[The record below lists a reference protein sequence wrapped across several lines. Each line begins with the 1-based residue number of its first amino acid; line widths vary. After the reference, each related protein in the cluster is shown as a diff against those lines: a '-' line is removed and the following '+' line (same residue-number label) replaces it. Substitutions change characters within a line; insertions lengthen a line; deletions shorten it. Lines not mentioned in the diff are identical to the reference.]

1 MASTGIDETQNETFA
16 PENVDAPVEKKE
28 ESRENIE
35 TIGVSAPRECAEEGD
50 TNLVIVDSVIV
61 DSTLEEDIVFD
72 SDEGERS
79 EEEQTEEKAE
89 YNDDDYEEQYEP
101 GQIVSAASLE
111 SGSDASSEIP
121 PPPPPDQDSEYEED
135 IPSDEE
141 GTRTDIIE
149 QHEGDYSPPAESE
162 SESPP
167 GSKLPPT
174 TITTTTTEKDGPKY
188 KTKVAARLAKAL
200 EDAEINDLHR
210 SPELVPLTTS
220 YQNLRKRLKY
230 LIKSAEAYQK
240 ATRQVEQARSKL
252 FQEFATLSRGTP
264 LYDHVGKLLDADSLQ
279 SIEQMGNVS
288 LATTSEGL
296 ELQAKSVTQVAEQLG
311 AKSLASLQQLAAAHA
326 KINSVEYQEHVLG
339 YLSEWQQ
346 VVTSN
351 VDKQL
356 KAVKKLQQNR
366 LHYEKKVESLRRKV
380 NQLESKGKATPQAVV
395 ERLSR
400 NEEKL
405 KDAFEN
411 HEQWAGQL
419 CVLLEQ
425 VTEHG
430 WKDLYPL
437 LKNTMKWE
445 VNRLGR
451 DNVTYG
457 RLPETLDV
465 MKISLHEHVQNA

>member
-1 MASTGIDETQNETFA
+1 MASTGIDEKQNKAFA
-16 PENVDAPVEKKE
+16 PENVEPPMEKKE
-28 ESRENIE
+28 ESRVSIE
-35 TIGVSAPRECAEEGD
+35 TIGASAPRECAEEG
-50 TNLVIVDSVIV
+50 NSNSVLVEA
-61 DSTLEEDIVFD
+61 TLEEDIVIN

-79 EEEQTEEKAE
+79 EEEQTEAKAE
-89 YNDDDYEEQYEP
+89 YDDDDYEEEYEP
-101 GQIVSAASLE
+101 GQIVSAASLDT
-111 SGSDASSEIP
+111 GSDASSEI

-141 GTRTDIIE
+141 GTRTDSIE

-162 SESPP
+162 SPP
-167 GSKLPPT
+167 GSKLPPA
-174 TITTTTTEKDGPKY
+174 TITATEKDGPKY

-200 EDAEINDLHR
+200 EDAEIDDLHR
-210 SPELVPLTTS
+210 SPELVPLTIN
-220 YQNLRKRLKY
+220 YQNLKKRLKY
-230 LIKSAEAYQK
+230 LIKSAEGYQK

-252 FQEFATLSRGTP
+252 FQEFAKLSQGTP

-326 KINSVEYQEHVLG
+326 KINSVDYQEHVLG

-356 KAVKKLQQNR
+356 KAVKKLHYNR

-380 NQLESKGKATPQAVV
+380 NQIESKGKATPQAVV

-457 RLPETLDV
+457 RLPATLDV
-465 MKISLHEHVQNA
+465 MKMSLHEHVQNA